1 MSLTPRVD
9 CIIIRKVSM
18 KRCSGEEEEE
28 VGYSWEIGGGTR
40 HELLGRDVEF
50 FFFFFLKN
58 VLTDNYV
65 LYSFCQPVI
74 AHCFQG
80 SEGQSVSPVELS
92 VCILGCQ
99 PHTGPS
105 EPTAGPARCL
115 LHSLGSS
122 NLLGYSGVMEQCGD
136 EEGLWSQRD
145 LELEPGFHA
154 Y

>member
-1 MSLTPRVD
+1 MRR
-9 CIIIRKVSM
+9 RK
-18 KRCSGEEEEE
+18 KRWVILGKLEE
-28 VGYSWEIGGGTR
+28 VHAMSCWGVM
-40 HELLGRDVEF
+40 LKVEF

-80 SEGQSVSPVELS
+80 SEGQSISPMELS

-99 PHTGPS
+99 PHAGPS

-136 EEGLWSQRD
+136 EGLWSQRD